1 MTQAYGAEWPRLN
14 PHMLPLAG
22 MRAELCGHPG
32 RLQGAS
38 GNWSTHLP
46 WDQHSHSAQRPL
58 SSGSQSVPV
67 CVTPGDIYQNL
78 EALCL
83 SQLGWG
89 ATGIWYF
96 KAGDAGKHPAVHR
109 IAPKQSVIW
118 PKMSVTPKSCPV
130 EMKTCS
136 QKSLHRTVYRNSS
149 LKYCKTQEKPKCASA
164 TREQINRDAP

>member
-1 MTQAYGAEWPRLN
+1 MRPPWETPGGFWELEHTPTMGPA
-14 PHMLPLAG
+14 LPL
-22 MRAELCGHPG
+22 RPTTIE
-32 RLQGAS
+32 QWVSISAS
-38 GNWSTHLP
+38 
-46 WDQHSHSAQRPL
+46 
-58 SSGSQSVPV
+58 V